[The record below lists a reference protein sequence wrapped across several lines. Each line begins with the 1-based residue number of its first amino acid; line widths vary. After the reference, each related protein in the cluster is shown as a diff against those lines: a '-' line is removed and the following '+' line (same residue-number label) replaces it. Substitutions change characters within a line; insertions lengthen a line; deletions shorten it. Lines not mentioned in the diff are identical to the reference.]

1 MERKQ
6 RTNEQRRAALME
18 TSEVWYWICP
28 VEKRESRM
36 KVRVKLFGT
45 LSQGFPGYRHSQGM
59 EIEIPEGAMV
69 KDLLALLEISESQG
83 AVVIA
88 EGRIL
93 KADDK
98 MPHGVPVSVLQAIGG
113 G

>member
-1 MERKQ
+1 
-6 RTNEQRRAALME
+6 
-18 TSEVWYWICP
+18 
-28 VEKRESRM
+28 M
-36 KVRVKLFGT
+36 KVRVRLFGT
-45 LSQGFPGYRHSQGM
+45 LSQGFPGYQHSQGM
-59 EIEIPEGAMV
+59 EVEIPEEATV
-69 KDLLALLEISESQG
+69 KDLLALLEISESRG
-83 AVVIA
+83 AAVIV